1 MQNKV
6 DKEKI
11 WRETKNKGKKE
22 NNKKKRMKGKI

>member
-6 DKEKI
+6 GKEKI
-11 WRETKNKGKKE
+11 LRETKNKGKKE

>member
-22 NNKKKRMKGKI
+22 NNKKRRMKGKI

>member
-11 WRETKNKGKKE
+11 LRETKNKGKKE